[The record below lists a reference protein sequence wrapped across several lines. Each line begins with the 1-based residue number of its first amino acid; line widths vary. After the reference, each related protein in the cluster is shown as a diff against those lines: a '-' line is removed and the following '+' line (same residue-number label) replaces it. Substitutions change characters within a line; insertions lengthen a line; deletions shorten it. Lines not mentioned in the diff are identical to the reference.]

1 MKTNQEDINSL
12 TLKNLTKGLVW
23 ELQENDIVRMFNA
36 AEKEGDLKEMSNHY
50 FDVIRTAFE
59 IEELK
64 VDAPKIIEKYEARGM
79 KVHELPVGETTHKWG
94 IRKRPI
100 LRVTD
105 LTYDNIRHISAQK
118 LLEVIDRN
126 FGGGWDSLSQTIQ
139 DIILSGFDI
148 STTTLPADRLRNPGG
163 MYQKKVDD
171 GFEVLEIT
179 KGKWVEA
186 IFAKEKPLQEKQHAL
201 FDDEG
206 MGGKG
211 FEDDEENDE
220 FDLPEDKYNSRDDDD
235 DDYDED
241 ELTEESYRTTIDTN
255 PDDLDI
261 TVDDLDDDEY

>member
-1 MKTNQEDINSL
+1 MKTNEQDINSL
-12 TLKNLTKGLVW
+12 TLKNLTKSIVW
-23 ELQENDIVRMFNA
+23 DLQENDVARIFNA
-36 AEKEGDLKEMSNHY
+36 AENDSDLKEMTNHY
-50 FDVIRTAFE
+50 LDIIRTAFE

-64 VDAPKIIEKYEARGM
+64 VDVPKIVEKFEARGM
-79 KVHELPVGETTHKWG
+79 KVYELPFGENTNKWG

-100 LRVTD
+100 MRVTD

-126 FGGGWDSLSQTIQ
+126 FGGGWDSLSQAIQ

-171 GFEVLEIT
+171 GFEVLEIA
-179 KGKWVEA
+179 KGKWIEA
-186 IFAKEKPLQEKQHAL
+186 IFAKEKPLQEKLHSL
-201 FDDEG
+201 YNDSSEGGHDFDGE
-206 MGGKG
+206 
-211 FEDDEENDE
+211 EDSEDY
-220 FDLPEDKYNSRDDDD
+220 DLPEDKYADNDDDD

-241 ELTEESYRTTIDTN
+241 ELTAESYRTTIDTN

-261 TVDDLDDDEY
+261 TVDDLDDEEY